1 MSRNFNKTQ
10 KRCNSMTQ
18 AFIPFALPDLG
29 VEEINEVVDSMK
41 SGWVTTGP
49 KVQKFEAEFAKF
61 IGCKIALT
69 VNSATSGLHLALD
82 AIGIKRDDK
91 VIVPVTTFTA
101 TAEVVRYFDA
111 HPVFCDIDS
120 DTFNISVS
128 ALEKLLTTHPAGTFK
143 AVIPVH
149 MAGQASDMDEILALA
164 HKHHLKVIEDAAHA
178 FPTKYKGQ
186 MIGTLK
192 SDITVFS
199 FYATKTLCTAE
210 GGMVVTENEDY
221 AKRMK
226 VMRLHGFD
234 RDAWNRYN
242 SKQASWFYSIVAP
255 GFKYNMTDMAAA
267 MGLHQLAKAD
277 RFFEKRQAMSERYG
291 AFLKN
296 VPGVCLPFTKRSD
309 DQHAWH
315 LYIISVP
322 PKYRNEF
329 IDKMREEGVGCSV
342 HFIPLHLQPYW
353 KEKYNLKDEDFPCAM
368 KSFSGVVSLP
378 LYTKMTL
385 AEEERVLSS
394 VQKVA
399 KALWG

>member
-1 MSRNFNKTQ
+1 
-10 KRCNSMTQ
+10 MTQ
-18 AFIPFALPDLG
+18 PFIPFALPDLG
-29 VEEINEVVDSMK
+29 DEEINEVVDSLR

-49 KVQKFEAEFAKF
+49 KVQRFEKEFAEFVGA
-61 IGCKIALT
+61 KIALS

-82 AIGIKRDDK
+82 AIGIERGDK

-111 HPVFCDIDS
+111 HPVFCDIDPA
-120 DTFNISVS
+120 TWNIDIKE
-128 ALEKLLTTHPAGTFK
+128 LEKLLKAHPAGTFK

-149 MAGQASDMDEILALA
+149 MAGQACEMDEVLALA
-164 HKHHLKVIEDAAHA
+164 KTHGLKVIEDAAHS
-178 FPTKYKGQ
+178 FPTTYKGKL
-186 MIGTLK
+186 IGTLK

-210 GGMVVTENEDY
+210 GGMIVTENEDY

-242 SKQASWFYSIVAP
+242 NAKQAAWFYSIVAP
-255 GFKYNMTDMAAA
+255 GYKYNMTDISAS
-267 MGLHQLAKAD
+267 MGLHQLAKTKV
-277 RFFEKRQAMSERYG
+277 FFEKRNAMATRYST
-291 AFLKN
+291 ALS
-296 VPGVCLPFTKRSD
+296 GVKGLCLPAIKRPE

-322 PKYRNEF
+322 PDHRNNF
-329 IDKMREEGVGCSV
+329 IERMKDEGIGCSV
-342 HFIPLHLQPYW
+342 HFIPLHIQPYW
-353 KEKYNLKDEDFPCAM
+353 RDKYELKEGDFPMAM
-368 KSFSGVVSLP
+368 KSFGGVVSLP

-385 AEEERVLSS
+385 EQEERVLGA
-394 VQKVA
+394 VKKVA
-399 KALWG
+399 AELWGA